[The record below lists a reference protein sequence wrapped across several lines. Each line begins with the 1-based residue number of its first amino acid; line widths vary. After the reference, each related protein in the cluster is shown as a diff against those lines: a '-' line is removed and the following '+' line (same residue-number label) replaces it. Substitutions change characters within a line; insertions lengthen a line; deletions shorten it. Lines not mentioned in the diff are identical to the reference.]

1 MSSIDQWISL
11 ISFLVVMLLLGLS
24 IYAVIVLFYR
34 NVKHINAIA
43 DLIVQNKILT
53 DQLTEKVASKN
64 IEESEGFLRF
74 VSQSRDWAFEYIEN
88 VQKQL
93 NDFVENVGPVMAY
106 YDKFGRINESPSMNT
121 IFEAYTKLVKV
132 LPETNEK
139 QGENNE

>member
-11 ISFLVVMLLLGLS
+11 ISFLIVMVLLGLS
-24 IYAVIVLFYR
+24 IYSVIVLFYR

-43 DLIVQNKILT
+43 DLIIQNKV
-53 DQLTEKVASKN
+53 LTEQLSEKVSAKN

-106 YDKFGRINESPSMNT
+106 YDKFGRINETPSMNT
-121 IFEAYTKLVKV
+121 IFEAYTKLVKI

-139 QGENNE
+139 QGETK